1 MSQSPG
7 TPRRGVVQLLAL
19 DRFSAVYLLVGFL
32 VFFAITKG
40 STFTDWD
47 ASIKSVL
54 EGKAI
59 VGVLAL
65 AFLIPLTCQTF
76 DLSVGHI
83 MGFSMVITTALAKN
97 TDLPQ
102 GLGALIALLCCALV
116 GLVSGFIVVRLGV
129 NSFIATLGVSQ
140 VLTAL
145 MILISG
151 NRTINNVLSNTYKNF
166 GRHPFGIGK
175 FKLPMFFWFLIL
187 LAVLCWYVLEHTPVG
202 RKLFAVGGNPEA
214 ARLAGL
220 NTDRIVWGSLVASSL
235 LAGFAG
241 LVHTWKVGTYES
253 TIGPANLF
261 AAVAAVFFG
270 ASQLRRRPNVW
281 GALIAMYAL
290 AFGVQG
296 LRLTFLNGINW
307 IEKLFEGVSLLVAV
321 ALASRQGIVR
331 IRKRPAT
338 PPGSTG
344 AATTAAVESA
354 TAAST

>member
-7 TPRRGVVQLLAL
+7 AQRKSVVHLLAL
-19 DRFSAVYLLVGFL
+19 DRFSAFYLLVGFIL
-32 VFFAITKG
+32 FFAITKG

-47 ASIKSVL
+47 ASIKQVL

-65 AFLIPLTCQTF
+65 AFLIPLTCGTF

-83 MGFSMVITTALAKN
+83 MGFSIVITTALAKN
-97 TDLPQ
+97 TNLPQ
-102 GLGALIALLCCALV
+102 GLGALIAMACCALV
-116 GLVSGFIVVRLGV
+116 GLISGFIVVRLGV

-145 MILISG
+145 SIIISG
-151 NRTINNVLSNTYKNF
+151 NRTINGVLSTTYKNF
-166 GRHPFGIGK
+166 GRHTFGIGK
-175 FKLPMFFWFLIL
+175 FKLPMFFWFLII
-187 LAVLCWYVLEHTPVG
+187 LALICWYVLEHTPIG

-281 GALIAMYAL
+281 GTLVAMYAL

-296 LRLTFLNGINW
+296 LRLTFLKGVNW

-321 ALASRQGIVR
+321 ALASRQGIVK
-331 IRKRPAT
+331 IRKRSA
-338 PPGSTG
+338 PPPEVV
-344 AATTAAVESA
+344 APP
-354 TAAST
+354 TAASL

>member
-1 MSQSPG
+1 MK
-7 TPRRGVVQLLAL
+7 LL
-19 DRFSAVYLLVGFL
+19 
-32 VFFAITKG
+32 T
-40 STFTDWD
+40 
-47 ASIKSVL
+47 SVL
-54 EGKAI
+54 PRGGRI
-59 VGVLAL
+59 
-65 AFLIPLTCQTF
+65 
-76 DLSVGHI
+76 
-83 MGFSMVITTALAKN
+83 
-97 TDLPQ
+97 LPA
-102 GLGALIALLCCALV
+102 GGW
-116 GLVSGFIVVRLGV
+116 F
-129 NSFIATLGVSQ
+129 TLGVCAAVAGLEVAGRYATSDLHD
-140 VLTAL
+140 VVAAFAL
-145 MILISG
+145 MA
-151 NRTINNVLSNTYKNF
+151 
-166 GRHPFGIGK
+166 
-175 FKLPMFFWFLIL
+175 
-187 LAVLCWYVLEHTPVG
+187 LAVAVAARHRRAPLTWVRRLGGWARRAVAKADGFRLEHGFDLRGSPPLPRRTP
-202 RKLFAVGGNPEA
+202 RS
-214 ARLAGL
+214 
-220 NTDRIVWGSLVASSL
+220 VWLMTVALVTW
-235 LAGFAG
+235 AGFAG